1 MHTMVVIGGVEIS
14 RPGKVLFAASD
25 SPAVTKSDLARYYA
39 DIAAVMLPH
48 VRRRPISMQRFPDGI
63 GGTSFFEKRVPEHFP
78 DFIARTQVRT
88 AEGSQHQ
95 VMIDD
100 EAALVYLANQACIT
114 PHTWLSTADD
124 LEHPD
129 QMVFDLDPSVPDLGA
144 VRRATRLVGEFLD
157 DLGLQ
162 SFLKT
167 TGSRGYHVVV
177 PLEPGPDFD
186 AVRTFAR
193 RLAEL
198 LVETEPEL
206 LTLQARK
213 DKRGDRVLVD
223 IQRNGY
229 GQTAV
234 PPYAVRARPGAPV
247 ATPIRWDELSR
258 VEPDGYALTSIRR
271 RLGQMPDP
279 WAQFGTRRHDLAP
292 MHERLASMR
301 S

>member
-1 MHTMVVIGGVEIS
+1 MVVIGGVEVS
-14 RPGKVLFAASD
+14 RPDKVLFGASG
-25 SPAVTKSDLARYYA
+25 SPAVTKADLARYYA

-63 GGTSFFEKRVPEHFP
+63 DGTSFFEKRVPEHFP
-78 DFIARTQVRT
+78 DFITRTLVRT

-95 VMIDD
+95 VVIDD
-100 EAALVYLANQACIT
+100 EATLVYLANQACIT

-144 VRRATRLVGEFLD
+144 VRRATTLVGEFLD
-157 DLGLQ
+157 DLGLH
-162 SFLKT
+162 SFVKT

-186 AVRTFAR
+186 TVRACAR
-193 RLAEL
+193 RMAEV
-198 LVETEPEL
+198 LVDTEPDL
-206 LTLQARK
+206 LTVQARK
-213 DKRGDRVLVD
+213 DQRGDRVLVD

-258 VEPDGYALTSIRR
+258 VEPDGYALGSIRR
-271 RLGQMPDP
+271 RLGQMSDP
-279 WAQFGTRRHDLAP
+279 WEQFDRHRHDFAP
-292 MHERLASMR
+292 IRDRLASMN
-301 S
+301 